1 MNCPLPPG
9 PSVYGSLIKISTP
22 DSVPCKS
29 GIVLHFK
36 WLYRDLAAVLYLMA
50 LLGTFKENMFE
61 RTYYSTDRKVHRESN
76 SQKKKGLS
84 IVDR

>member
-50 LLGTFKENMFE
+50 LLGTFKENMSDSE
-61 RTYYSTDRKVHRESN
+61 VHRESN
-76 SQKKKGLS
+76 SQKKKRS
-84 IVDR
+84 FYCR